1 MTLKHLMIAGL
12 IALPAT
18 QVLAQAANPA
28 AEVAQAQ
35 ELTDTQ
41 KAIIDDFKKSLADAS
56 DDAARLIVLTDAIGK
71 NSELVTELEQ
81 AASGYNLPQAQ
92 VDLAVANGLAKAAS
106 AAAGGPAPGAG
117 TGTGTSTFSPV
128 VTSNTSGGGGGGT
141 ASGG

>member
-28 AEVAQAQ
+28 AEVAQALG
-35 ELTDTQ
+35 LTAAQQT
-41 KAIIDDFKKSLADAS
+41 IVDDFKKSLEGEMNDATCLT
-56 DDAARLIVLTDAIGK
+56 ALTDAIGE
-71 NSELVTELEQ
+71 NSELATEFEQ
-81 AASGYNLPQAQ
+81 AISGCNLPQEQ
-92 VDLAVANGLAKAAS
+92 IDLAVANGLAKAAS